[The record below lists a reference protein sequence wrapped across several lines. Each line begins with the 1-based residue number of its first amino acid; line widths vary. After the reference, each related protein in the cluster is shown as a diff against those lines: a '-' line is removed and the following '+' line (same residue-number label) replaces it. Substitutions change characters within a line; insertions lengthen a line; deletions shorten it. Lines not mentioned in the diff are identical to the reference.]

1 MRASTLVAL
10 GIGLVLS
17 AWQARPVQADPSPDE
32 TTVVARVGERTITVD
47 ELNRRIAALPPFQL
61 RAFGSNAQEV
71 RRNFLQKVMIREALL
86 VQGAKAA
93 KLDERSDVQERI
105 RGVLRSSML
114 SGVRTET
121 ISKSPVTDEEIKRYY
136 DANPTKFH
144 TPARI
149 AIWRILV
156 PKRDEA
162 AALLKTILAD
172 PTPKRWNEVC
182 REKSVDRA
190 TSMRGGNL
198 GFVAPDGTTAE
209 PGLKVDQAVLGAAGG
224 VEDGKIVPEPVA
236 EGDKFALV
244 WRRQSMKAVDR
255 PIEVESASI
264 KQVLTH
270 EKTEKRMTDL
280 IERLRKDHMTDF
292 NLDLVDLVDVAP
304 TGELQAVRRP
314 GALSSK
320 KPGVAPAPVPGP
332 GLR

>member
-1 MRASTLVAL
+1 MRASTLAAL

-32 TTVVARVGERTITVD
+32 TTIVARVGERTITVD

-114 SGVRTET
+114 TGVRTET

-162 AALLKTILAD
+162 AALLKAILAD
-172 PTPKRWNEVC
+172 PTPKRWNDVC
-182 REKSVDRA
+182 RDKSVDRA

-224 VEDGKIVPEPVA
+224 VEDGKIVAEPVA
-236 EGDKFALV
+236 EGDKFALI

-304 TGELQAVRRP
+304 TGDLQAVRRP
-314 GALSSK
+314 GALSPK
-320 KPGVAPAPVPGP
+320 KPSAPPAPVPGP